1 MRDLDREELIAELQ
15 RLRPAFEGRG
25 VTHMAL
31 FGSRARRDNRPDSD
45 IDLVIE
51 ISDEADE
58 RFSLLDLAGLYG
70 VIEDELGLESSL
82 VMRRSLNDSFKW
94 TVNRDQVVVF

>member
-1 MRDLDREELIAELQ
+1 MLDLDRDELIAELQ
-15 RLRPAFEGRG
+15 RLRPAFEDRG
-25 VTHMAL
+25 ITHMAL

-51 ISDEADE
+51 ISDEADKK
-58 RFSLLDLAGLYG
+58 FTLLDLAGLYG